1 MIHLK
6 KDRCKSC
13 GICIKFCPKNV
24 FDAAVD
30 GTPIVAREEDCSY
43 CRLCEKR
50 CPDFVIK
57 VEGEK

>member
-1 MIHLK
+1 MIRLE
-6 KDRCKSC
+6 KDRCKNC
-13 GICIKFCPKNV
+13 EICIEFCPKKV
-24 FDAAVD
+24 FDADVD
-30 GTPIVAREEDCSY
+30 GSPIVAREEDCSY